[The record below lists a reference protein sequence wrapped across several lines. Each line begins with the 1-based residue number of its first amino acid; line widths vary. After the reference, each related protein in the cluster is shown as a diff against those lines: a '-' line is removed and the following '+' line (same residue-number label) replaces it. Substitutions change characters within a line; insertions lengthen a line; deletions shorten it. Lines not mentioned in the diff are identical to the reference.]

1 MDIQQVTTRIITL
14 LQAGGSIDR
23 SREAESTTGQ
33 ALRDAKSAE
42 STQDRDRLAIRL
54 GRIDYSRS
62 KLREVRDDLNIGQ
75 SKLTIMQTAKSA
87 ANSIRAELDEI
98 SRLTTAVSEGEVA
111 ESRLED
117 VQRMIDLRLAR
128 IEEIASSA
136 TYSGNRLLTGESVR
150 IITDVRTREGFN
162 VSLPEIS
169 VESLGLEGI
178 DVVNEDIEKAVETV
192 GGAFPSIDTAIS
204 RITSEELSMQREIES
219 WMSELMNRFEEMSSR
234 EMLNAPAEMKWIEGD
249 GEVDV
254 TSRALGTI
262 FASGTLDADVVSSLL
277 K

>member
-117 VQRMIDLRLAR
+117 VQRMIDLGLAR

-162 VSLPEIS
+162 LSLPEIS

-192 GGAFPSIDTAIS
+192 GGAFSSIDTAIS